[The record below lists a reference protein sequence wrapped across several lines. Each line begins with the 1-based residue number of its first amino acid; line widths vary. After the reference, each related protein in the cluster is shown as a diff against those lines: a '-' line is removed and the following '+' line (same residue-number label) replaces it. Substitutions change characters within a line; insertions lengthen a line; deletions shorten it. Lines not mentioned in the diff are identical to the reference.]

1 MRGKKQAE
9 KRNKKPD
16 RKYNSLLVT
25 EFISKVLQRG
35 KKETAEK
42 IVYTSLDIIGE
53 QLKQKPLEVLQ
64 KAVKNA
70 SPLLEV
76 RSRRIGGATYQVPM
90 EVADDRKIDLV
101 FRWLINIARKKKGKP
116 VTNSLSEEILAMYKN
131 EGAVMK
137 KREDLH
143 KMAEANKAFAHFARF

>member
-1 MRGKKQAE
+1 MRGKKQAK
-9 KRNKKPD
+9 KRKINPD
-16 RKYNSLLVT
+16 RKFKSLLIA
-25 EFISKVLQRG
+25 ELINKVLMQG
-35 KKETAEK
+35 KKEIAQK
-42 IVYTSLDIIGE
+42 IVYQALE
-53 QLKQKPLEVLQ
+53 QVSEKTKKGAMEIFE

-76 RSRRIGGATYQVPM
+76 RSKRIGGATYQVPM
-90 EVADDRKIDLV
+90 EVSDSRKIDLV
-101 FRWLINIARKKKGKP
+101 YRWLITTARKKKGKP
-116 VTNSLSEEILAMYKN
+116 ITDSLTEEILSMYKN